1 MDRKGSEGMEQEKL
15 NLRETVGFGIGA
27 VGKDM
32 VYMLTASYVM
42 YYYQDLLGL
51 SSAFVGLIL
60 MIARVF
66 DAVNDPIMG
75 MLVAKTKTRWGRFRP
90 WIFSGT
96 LINAFITYGLF
107 AVPGWCTGK
116 SLMVW
121 FAIVYIFWGMS
132 YTLMDIPYWS
142 MIPAL
147 TNTSR
152 DREHMST
159 VGRSCAGVGSAL
171 ITVFTMIIV
180 PRIGKALASGEGKGV
195 QERIG
200 FQWFGLIIAVIFIVA
215 ELICCMNVKE
225 KKLITTDSPSIK
237 EMFSALLHNDQA
249 ITVVITIA
257 LVNTALYITSNLLIY
272 FFKYDYGTKSWN
284 DAYAI
289 FNTFGGAIQILAM
302 MLFLPILRQKLSV
315 LSCFRF
321 GMVMSISGYAVLL
334 LMCFLGLAGNV
345 YFLLIPGFMVF
356 AGNGILTVLTTLLL
370 ANTCDYGELKNG
382 HREESVIFSM
392 QTFVVKLASGIAAFI
407 TGIGIDLIG
416 LKGNN
421 STEGTI
427 MEQSA
432 QTLAGLRMI
441 MTLFPILALCIA
453 FFFFFKHYILTEEK
467 LLEIQETLKKKHI

>member
-1 MDRKGSEGMEQEKL
+1 MEKL
-15 NLRETVGFGIGA
+15 KLREKAGFGIGA

-51 SSAFVGLIL
+51 SSTFTGLIL

-66 DAVNDPIMG
+66 DAVNDPVMG

-121 FAIVYIFWGMS
+121 FAVVYIFWGMS

-147 TNTSR
+147 TNTSK
-152 DREHMST
+152 DRENMST
-159 VGRSCAGVGSAL
+159 IGRSCAGVGSAL
-171 ITVFTMIIV
+171 ITVLTMFLV
-180 PRIGKALASGEGKGV
+180 PRIGKALAAGSGKGA

-200 FQWFGLIIAVIFIVA
+200 FQWFALTVAVIFIVA
-215 ELICCMNVKE
+215 EIICCINVKE

-249 ITVVITIA
+249 ITVVVTIA

-284 DAYAI
+284 DAYTI
-289 FNTFGGAIQILAM
+289 FNSFGGAIQILAM
-302 MLFLPILRQKLSV
+302 MLFLPLLRKKLGV
-315 LSCFRF
+315 LSCFKF
-321 GMVMSISGYAVLL
+321 GLLMSISGYAVLL
-334 LMCFLGLAGNV
+334 LMCFLGLSGNV
-345 YFLLIPGFMVF
+345 YFLLVPGFMVF

-392 QTFVVKLASGIAAFI
+392 QTFVVKLASGIAAFV
-407 TGIGIDLIG
+407 TGIGIDVIG
-416 LKGNN
+416 LVGNN
-421 STEGTI
+421 STEGEI
-427 MEQSA
+427 VKQSA
-432 QTLAGLRMI
+432 GTLIGLRMI
-441 MTLFPILALCIA
+441 MTIFPILALCTA
-453 FFFFFKHYILTEEK
+453 FFFFFRKYILTEEK
-467 LLEIQETLKKKHI
+467 LLEIQEKLKTKTI

>member
-1 MDRKGSEGMEQEKL
+1 MEKL
-15 NLRETVGFGIGA
+15 KLKEKVAFGIGA

-51 SSAFVGLIL
+51 SSTFVGLIL

-96 LINAFITYGLF
+96 IINAFILYGLF

-116 SLMVW
+116 TLMVY
-121 FAIVYIFWGMS
+121 FAFVYIFWGMS

-147 TNTSR
+147 THTSE
-152 DREHMST
+152 DRENMST
-159 VGRSCAGVGSAL
+159 IGRSCAGVGSAL
-171 ITVFTMIIV
+171 ITVVTMLIV
-180 PRIGKALASGEGKGV
+180 PAIGKTLGGGERTGFKWFSLA
-195 QERIG
+195 
-200 FQWFGLIIAVIFIVA
+200 IAVIFIIA
-215 ELICCMNVKE
+215 EIICCVNVKE
-225 KKLITTDSPSIK
+225 KKLTETNSPSIK
-237 EMFSALLHNDQA
+237 EMFSALLNNDQA

-272 FFKYDYGTKSWN
+272 FFKYDYGTAGWN
-284 DAYAI
+284 DAYVL
-289 FNTFGGAIQILAM
+289 FSTFGGAVQILAM
-302 MLFLPILRQKLSV
+302 MLFLPLLRRKLSV
-315 LSCFRF
+315 LACFKL
-321 GMVMSISGYAVLL
+321 GLVMSICGYAVLL
-334 LMCFLGLAGNV
+334 LMCFVGLSGNV

-392 QTFVVKLASGIAAFI
+392 QTFVVKLASGVAAFV
-407 TGIGIDLIG
+407 TGIGISVIG
-416 LKGNN
+416 LVGNN
-421 STEGTI
+421 STEGKVVQ
-427 MEQSA
+427 QS
-432 QTLAGLRMI
+432 QSTLVGLRMI
-441 MTLFPILALCIA
+441 MTIFPIIVLCIA
-453 FFFFFKHYILTEEK
+453 FFFFFRKYILTEEK
-467 LLEIQETLKKKHI
+467 LLEIQEKLKKNA